1 MGKIQDLYAEKE
13 KLAKRYSEITE
24 EIEAEC
30 SKISTEEYAGKYVK
44 IEYGYPRGTR
54 YMHVTETSDEA
65 VQTSFSSVN
74 PLYNNVRYNWIKGYA
89 FSNGITGD
97 PSSFSFD
104 FSYQMVSITS
114 LKEMPTVITR
124 EEFYEELEKRFSEIR
139 KVLN

>member
-13 KLAKRYSEITE
+13 KLAERYSEITD

-44 IEYGYPRGTR
+44 IDYGYHRGTM
-54 YMHVTETSDEA
+54 YMYVAETSDEGI
-65 VQTSFSSVN
+65 QTSFSPVN
-74 PLYNNVRYNWIKGYA
+74 PLYNNIRYNWIKGYA
-89 FSNGITGD
+89 FSNDITGD
-97 PSSFSFD
+97 VSSFG

-114 LKEMPTVITR
+114 LKEMPVVITR

>member
-13 KLAKRYSEITE
+13 KLAERYSEITD
-24 EIEAEC
+24 EIEVEC
-30 SKISTEEYAGKYVK
+30 SKISTKEYAEKYVK
-44 IEYGYPRGTR
+44 IEYGYPRGTM

-65 VQTSFSSVN
+65 VQTCFSSVN

-89 FSNGITGD
+89 FSNGFTDD
-97 PSSFSFD
+97 PSSFD
-104 FSYQMVSITS
+104 FSYQRVSITS
-114 LKEMPTVITR
+114 LKETPTVITR

>member
-13 KLAKRYSEITE
+13 ELAKRYSEITE

-44 IEYGYPRGTR
+44 IEYGYPRGTM
-54 YMHVTETSDEA
+54 YMHVTETSDEG
-65 VQTSFSSVN
+65 VQTTFGSVN
-74 PLYNNVRYNWIKGYA
+74 PLYNNIRYNWIKGYA
-89 FSNGITGD
+89 FSNYTTDD
-97 PSSFSFD
+97 PSSFD

-124 EEFYEELEKRFSEIR
+124 EEFYEALEKSFDNIR
-139 KVLN
+139 KQIN

>member
-13 KLAKRYSEITE
+13 KLAERYSEITD

-44 IEYGYPRGTR
+44 IDYGYHRGTM
-54 YMHVTETSDEA
+54 YMYVAETSDEGI
-65 VQTSFSSVN
+65 QTSFSTVN
-74 PLYNNVRYNWIKGYA
+74 PLYNNIRYNWIKGYA
-89 FSNGITGD
+89 FSNDITGD
-97 PSSFSFD
+97 VSSFG

-114 LKEMPTVITR
+114 LKEMPVVITR